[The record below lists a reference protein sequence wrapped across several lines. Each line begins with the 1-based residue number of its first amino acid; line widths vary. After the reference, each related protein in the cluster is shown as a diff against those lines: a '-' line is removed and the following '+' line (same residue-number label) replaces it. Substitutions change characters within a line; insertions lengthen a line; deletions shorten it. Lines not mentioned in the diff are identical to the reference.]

1 MPLDEINTLTKTMET
16 QTKKIKY
23 DLMKMVW
30 YMRGGISLSEA
41 FELGHDEKEIVNK
54 IIEENLETTQKT
66 KMPFF

>member
-41 FELGHDEKEIVNK
+41 FEFGHDEKEIVNK